1 MEADLLIIGGGASGT
16 AVLQALA
23 ALTPARG
30 RTRRHLRVALVERS
44 TTPGPGL
51 PYGDAADP
59 LHTMGRTATL
69 RHQKGAQ
76 LRQRFAAAVARL
88 HDQGVLL
95 TVLTGCEAS
104 ALHHTMGGW
113 AATTNQGELQA
124 PRAVLA
130 TGHWHVHR
138 LEGFARAVDWRWD
151 VRRLHAAIAD
161 DEEVIVLGMG
171 QSGLDIALTLA
182 ERRTTRRAA
191 GRIHLVSRSGL
202 LPGVFGYIGGTR
214 RNQPTRAL
222 EALLDTPAPRL
233 SDVVEATR
241 AGVTGSV
248 TSTDERTPRAW
259 TAEALR
265 ASTAGAD
272 GVEWLRRDLAAARAS
287 LAESKP
293 IPWQPVL
300 WHGLASFHALL
311 PRLCAEDRL
320 TLAANWTA
328 LMRHAEAI
336 HAGAAARLL
345 GAIDAGRVLVHATG
359 ASSDVGEDSHGVWIR
374 GRDAEVRGHRLVD
387 ARGPDPRIGLSDD
400 AVLKR
405 LLDDGTVA
413 SGRVRFEGPP
423 AAQRD
428 LPEGWSVEANAHGEW
443 LITGGLWVDPATF
456 EVRTPAGTPTGLHA
470 LGPLTLGQ
478 FPFYAGLWGTR
489 RAAELIVAA
498 LRL

>member
-23 ALTPARG
+23 ALPPLHG
-30 RTRRHLRVALVERS
+30 RTRRHLRVVLVERS

-69 RHQKGAQ
+69 RHHKGAQ

-88 HDQGVLL
+88 NQQGVLL
-95 TVLTGCEAS
+95 TVLTGCEAY
-104 ALHHTMGGW
+104 ALHRTMGGW

-138 LEGFARAVDWRWD
+138 LEAFARAVDWRWD

-161 DEEVIVLGMG
+161 DEDVIVLGMG

-182 ERRTTRRAA
+182 ERRTTRRSA
-191 GRIHLVSRSGL
+191 GKIHLVSRTGL
-202 LPGVFGYIGGTR
+202 LPSVFGYIGGTR
-214 RNQPTRAL
+214 RSQPTRAL
-222 EALLDTPAPRL
+222 EALLDEPELRL
-233 SDVVEATR
+233 TDVVEATR
-241 AGVTGSV
+241 AGVTGRVDGS
-248 TSTDERTPRAW
+248 DARAEGTW

-265 ASTAGAD
+265 ASTAGVD
-272 GVEWLRRDLAAARAS
+272 GVEWLRRDLSAARAS

-311 PRLCAEDRL
+311 PWLCAEDRL

-328 LMRHAEAI
+328 LMRHVEAI

-345 GAIDAGRVLVHATG
+345 AAIDAGRVLVHAAG
-359 ASSDVGEDSHGVWIR
+359 ASSDIGEDAHGVWIR
-374 GRDAEVRGHRLVD
+374 AGHGAVRAHRIVD
-387 ARGPDPRIGLSDD
+387 ARGPDPRIDLSDD

-405 LLDDGTVA
+405 LLRDGAVA
-413 SGRVRFEGPP
+413 SGRARFDGPP

-428 LPEGWSVEANAHGEW
+428 LPEGWSVESNAHGEW

-456 EVRTPAGTPTGLHA
+456 EVRTPAGTATGLHA

-489 RAAELIVAA
+489 RAAELIVAS
-498 LRL
+498 LGL